1 MDNPEFVVGRSRM
14 GKLKNRLGASYDKFK
29 EKIET
34 SYDNYGFWRWIGIF
48 FVGLLIGV
56 AVGLALAGILYG
68 IRMNDPE
75 NKMTFQQAVEKT
87 ILSGIY
93 FGMTCSLLYVLA
105 TKYEYNLELLIL
117 SAILLAGI
125 LASIGT
131 SIPWQSLISIGI
143 VLIYPPFKLLCQVI
157 HQWIQKKRNN
167 ASKVV
172 VSNNE
177 SISAPVLPEK
187 PKEEEL
193 KAENN

>member
-1 MDNPEFVVGRSRM
+1 MENPEVVVSRSRM
-14 GKLKNRLGASYDKFK
+14 GKLKNKMGESYDKLK
-29 EKIET
+29 TKIKT
-34 SYDNYGFWRWIGIF
+34 SYETYGFWRWIGIF

-75 NKMTFQQAVEKT
+75 NKLTFQKAVEKT

-105 TKYEYNLELLIL
+105 KKYEYNLELLIL

-131 SIPWQSLISIGI
+131 AIPWQSLIAIGI
-143 VLIYPPFKLLCQVI
+143 VGIYPPFKLLCQI
-157 HQWIQKKRNN
+157 IKKHFE
-167 ASKVV
+167 KK
-172 VSNNE
+172 SNNQNGNSNSNSNIE
-177 SISAPVLPEK
+177 LQEITSTEK
-187 PKEEEL
+187 EKSDIEETE
-193 KAENN
+193 

>member
-75 NKMTFQQAVEKT
+75 NKLTFQKAVEKT

-131 SIPWQSLISIGI
+131 SIPWKSLISIGI

>member
-1 MDNPEFVVGRSRM
+1 MDNPEVVGRSRM
-14 GKLKNRLGASYDKFK
+14 GKLKNKIGKSYDYLKTK
-29 EKIET
+29 VKT
-34 SYDNYGFWRWIGIF
+34 SYETYGFWRWIGIF

-68 IRMNDPE
+68 IRANEPD

-105 TKYEYNLELLIL
+105 KKYDYNLELLIL

-143 VLIYPPFKLLCQVI
+143 ILIYPPFKLLCQVI
-157 HQWIQKKRNN
+157 NQWIQKKRNN
-167 ASKVV
+167 ASKVG

-177 SISAPVLPEK
+177 SINVPLLPEN
-187 PKEEEL
+187 EEEVQEEL
-193 KAENN
+193 

>member
-1 MDNPEFVVGRSRM
+1 MDNPEVVVGRSRM
-14 GKLKNRLGASYDKFK
+14 GKLKNKIGKSYDSLKTNIK
-29 EKIET
+29 T
-34 SYDNYGFWRWIGIF
+34 SYETYGFWRWIGIF

-68 IRMNDPE
+68 IRANEPD

-105 TKYEYNLELLIL
+105 KKYEYNLELLIL

-131 SIPWQSLISIGI
+131 SIPWQSISGI
-143 VLIYPPFKLLCQVI
+143 VIVI
-157 HQWIQKKRNN
+157 ISVFGKWSYLKIKKALEER
-167 ASKVV
+167 ARKQQ
-172 VSNNE
+172 
-177 SISAPVLPEK
+177 
-187 PKEEEL
+187 EEL
-193 KAENN
+193 EQKELQEQQREKEYEKQGYQKMK

>member
-1 MDNPEFVVGRSRM
+1 MDNPEVVVGRSRM
-14 GKLKNRLGASYDKFK
+14 GKLKNKIGEYSDKLKTKIKISY
-29 EKIET
+29 ET
-34 SYDNYGFWRWIGIF
+34 YGFWRWIGIF

-68 IRMNDPE
+68 IRANDPE

-105 TKYEYNLELLIL
+105 KKYEYNLELLIM

-131 SIPWQSLISIGI
+131 AIPWQSISGI
-143 VLIYPPFKLLCQVI
+143 IIVI
-157 HQWIQKKRNN
+157 ISVFGKWSYLKIKKALEERARKQQEEREQK
-167 ASKVV
+167 
-172 VSNNE
+172 E
-177 SISAPVLPEK
+177 LQEQLD
-187 PKEEEL
+187 KEY
-193 KAENN
+193 KKQGYQKMM

>member
-1 MDNPEFVVGRSRM
+1 MDNPEVVVGRSRM
-14 GKLKNRLGASYDKFK
+14 GKFKNKIGEYSDKLKT
-29 EKIET
+29 KIKT
-34 SYDNYGFWRWIGIF
+34 SYETYGFWRWIGIF

-68 IRMNDPE
+68 IRANDPD

-105 TKYEYNLELLIL
+105 KKYKYNLELLIL

-157 HQWIQKKRNN
+157 HQWLQKKRNN
-167 ASKVV
+167 ASKV
-172 VSNNE
+172 SNNE
-177 SISAPVLPEK
+177 IISAPLLTEK
-187 PKEEEL
+187 AEEVKEE
-193 KAENN
+193 

>member
-1 MDNPEFVVGRSRM
+1 MDNPEVVGRSRM
-14 GKLKNRLGASYDKFK
+14 GKLKNKIGKSYDSLKTNIK
-29 EKIET
+29 T
-34 SYDNYGFWRWIGIF
+34 SYETYGFWRWIGIF

-68 IRMNDPE
+68 IRANEPD

-105 TKYEYNLELLIL
+105 KKYDYNLEFLIL

-131 SIPWQSLISIGI
+131 SIPWQSLVGIGI
-143 VLIYPPFKLLCQVI
+143 VGIYPPFKLLCQAI
-157 HQWIQKKRNN
+157 YQWIQKKRNN
-167 ASKVV
+167 TNK

-177 SISAPVLPEK
+177 SISASLLQEK
-187 PKEEEL
+187 
-193 KAENN
+193 